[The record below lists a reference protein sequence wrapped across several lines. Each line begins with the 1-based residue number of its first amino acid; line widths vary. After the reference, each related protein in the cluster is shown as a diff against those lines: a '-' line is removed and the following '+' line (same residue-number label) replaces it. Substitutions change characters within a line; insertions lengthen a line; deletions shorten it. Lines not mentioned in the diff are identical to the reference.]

1 MICWQLNESFAVLE
15 VLMINSHYIPRLILK
30 KFSDDKEHLI
40 YADLIP

>member
-1 MICWQLNESFAVLE
+1 
-15 VLMINSHYIPRLILK
+15 MINSHYIPRLILK